1 MDVNAI
7 LSIIST
13 VGFPIS
19 VCLILFM
26 YIYKKQE
33 KTDDT
38 IARLTETINNN
49 TAVIQHLIDKL
60 GYEKLG
66 DE

>member
-1 MDVNAI
+1 MNVNDI
-7 LSIIST
+7 LTIIST

-19 VCLILFM
+19 VCLILFF

-33 KTDDT
+33 KTGDT
-38 IARLTETINNN
+38 IAKLTETINNN

-60 GYEKLG
+60 G
-66 DE
+66 DD

>member
-1 MDVNAI
+1 MDANAI
-7 LSIIST
+7 ITIIST
-13 VGFPIS
+13 VGFPIA
-19 VCLILFM
+19 VCLILFY

-38 IARLTETINNN
+38 IAKLTETINNN
-49 TAVIQHLIDKL
+49 TSVIQHLI
-60 GYEKLG
+60 EKLG

>member
-1 MDVNAI
+1 MDANAI
-7 LSIIST
+7 ITIIST

-19 VCLILFM
+19 VCLILFF

-38 IARLTETINNN
+38 IAKLTETINNN
-49 TAVIQHLIDKL
+49 TSVIQHLIDKL
-60 GYEKLG
+60 G
-66 DE
+66 DN

>member
-1 MDVNAI
+1 MNVNDI
-7 LSIIST
+7 LTIIST

-19 VCLILFM
+19 VCLILFF

-38 IARLTETINNN
+38 IAKLTETINNN

-60 GYEKLG
+60 G
-66 DE
+66 DD

>member
-1 MDVNAI
+1 MDANAI
-7 LSIIST
+7 ITIIST
-13 VGFPIS
+13 VGFPIC
-19 VCLILFM
+19 VCLILFY

-38 IARLTETINNN
+38 IAKLTETINNN

-60 GYEKLG
+60 G

>member
-1 MDVNAI
+1 MNVNDI
-7 LSIIST
+7 LTIIST
-13 VGFPIS
+13 VGFPIC
-19 VCLILFM
+19 VCLILFA

-38 IARLTETINNN
+38 IAKLTETINNN
-49 TAVIQHLIDKL
+49 TAVMQRLIDKL
-60 GYEKLG
+60 G

>member
-1 MDVNAI
+1 MDTKVRI
-7 LSIIST
+7 TIISI
-13 VGFPIS
+13 VGFPRC
-19 VCLILFM
+19 VCLISFA

-38 IARLTETINNN
+38 IAKLTETINNN

-60 GYEKLG
+60 GE
-66 DE
+66 D

>member
-1 MDVNAI
+1 MNVNDI
-7 LSIIST
+7 LTIISN

-19 VCLILFM
+19 VCLILFF

-38 IARLTETINNN
+38 IAKLTETINNN

-60 GYEKLG
+60 G
-66 DE
+66 DD

>member
-1 MDVNAI
+1 MDANAI
-7 LSIIST
+7 ITIIST

-19 VCLILFM
+19 VCLILFF

-38 IARLTETINNN
+38 IAKLTETINNN
-49 TAVIQHLIDKL
+49 TAVIQHLIA
-60 GYEKLG
+60 KLG
-66 DE
+66 DD

>member
-1 MDVNAI
+1 MDVNTI
-7 LSIIST
+7 LTIIST

-19 VCLILFM
+19 VCLILFF

-38 IARLTETINNN
+38 IAKLTEAINNN
-49 TAVIQHLIDKL
+49 TSVIQSLIIKL
-60 GYEKLG
+60 GE
-66 DE
+66 D

>member
-1 MDVNAI
+1 MDVNTI
-7 LSIIST
+7 LTIIST

-19 VCLILFM
+19 VCLILFF

-38 IARLTETINNN
+38 IAKLTETINNN
-49 TAVIQHLIDKL
+49 TAVIQSLIVKL
-60 GYEKLG
+60 GE
-66 DE
+66 D

>member
-1 MDVNAI
+1 MDVNTI
-7 LSIIST
+7 LTVIST

-19 VCLILFM
+19 VCLILFF

-38 IARLTETINNN
+38 IAKLTEAINNN
-49 TAVIQHLIDKL
+49 TAVIQSLIIKL
-60 GYEKLG
+60 GE
-66 DE
+66 D

>member
-1 MDVNAI
+1 MDVNSI
-7 LSIIST
+7 LTIIST

-19 VCLILFM
+19 VCLILFF

-38 IARLTETINNN
+38 IAKLTEAINNN
-49 TAVIQHLIDKL
+49 TAVIQSLIIKL
-60 GYEKLG
+60 GE
-66 DE
+66 D

>member
-1 MDVNAI
+1 MNVNDI
-7 LSIIST
+7 LTIISN

-19 VCLILFM
+19 VCLILFF

-33 KTDDT
+33 KTDNT
-38 IARLTETINNN
+38 IAKLTETINNN

-60 GYEKLG
+60 G
-66 DE
+66 DD

>member
-7 LSIIST
+7 VSVIST
-13 VGFPIS
+13 VGFPIA

-38 IARLTETINNN
+38 IAKLTETINNN

-66 DE
+66 DD

>member
-7 LSIIST
+7 TTVIST
-13 VGFPIS
+13 VGFPIT
-19 VCLILFM
+19 VCIILFA

-33 KTDDT
+33 KTDNT
-38 IARLTETINNN
+38 IAKLTETINNN
-49 TAVIQHLIDKL
+49 TAVMQRLIDKL
-60 GYEKLG
+60 G

>member
-1 MDVNAI
+1 MDVNTI
-7 LSIIST
+7 LTIIST

-19 VCLILFM
+19 VCLILFF

-38 IARLTETINNN
+38 IAKLTEAINNN
-49 TAVIQHLIDKL
+49 TAVIQSLIIKL
-60 GYEKLG
+60 GE
-66 DE
+66 D

>member
-1 MDVNAI
+1 MNVNDI
-7 LSIIST
+7 LTIIST

-19 VCLILFM
+19 VCLILFF

-38 IARLTETINNN
+38 IAKLTETINNN
-49 TAVIQHLIDKL
+49 TAVISILLII
-60 GYEKLG
+60 
-66 DE
+66 

>member
-1 MDVNAI
+1 MDVNTI
-7 LSIIST
+7 LAIIST

-19 VCLILFM
+19 VCLILFF

-38 IARLTETINNN
+38 IAKLTEAINNN
-49 TAVIQHLIDKL
+49 TAVIQSLIIKL
-60 GYEKLG
+60 GE
-66 DE
+66 D